1 MERPIVIII
10 MGSIKDK
17 EHAEKIRQQLD
28 EFGVESHLRVASAHK
43 TSSYLLRLME
53 DYESMFRPKVYI
65 TIAGR
70 SNGLSG
76 VVDGLTLSP
85 TIACPPY
92 SDSFAGADIFSS
104 LRMPLGISPAVVL
117 EPKNA
122 ALLAVRIL
130 SLTDATLKEKVV
142 NYMLKQQK
150 AVLEADVDLNC
161 DLSLLTKEERDL
173 LNS

>member
-1 MERPIVIII
+1 MEKPIVIII

-17 EHAEKIRQQLD
+17 EHAEKIKAQLSQ
-28 EFGVESHLRVASAHK
+28 FGVVSHLRVASAHK
-43 TSSYLLRLME
+43 TSSYLSRLVAH
-53 DYESMFRPKVYI
+53 YENMACPKVYI

-92 SDSFAGADIFSS
+92 SDSFSGADVFSS

-117 EPKNA
+117 EPQNA
-122 ALLAVRIL
+122 AFLALRIL
-130 SLTDATLKEKVV
+130 SLSDSSLKEKVV
-142 NYMLKQQK
+142 SYMLKQQK
-150 AVLEADVDLNC
+150 AVLEADVSLNG
-161 DLSLLTKEERDL
+161 DDGLLTDEEREL
-173 LNS
+173 LK